1 MSDAKGKGGI
11 DLGVYG
17 RREEARGPGGAVVVA
32 GAVTAVWLL
41 LSAGFFLAV
50 GLPPGLGPFGGVL
63 VLVAVIFPV
72 ALVWVAA
79 LTLRAA
85 QAARAEVARLQ
96 AAVDSLRHAYVSQGQ
111 APGMA
116 ARPGDNRFEAV
127 AAAQARAAI
136 PVTGFVPA
144 RQPGDARRPAVSTRP
159 PDVIA
164 PAPSEAQASLAL
176 GTPAESPREPLT
188 ADEFIRALN
197 FPDDQDDR
205 EGFRAL
211 RRALDDREAARL
223 EAGLPPGFRA
233 LDDRDAARL
242 VRASQDVLTLL
253 SQDGIYMDDLKPDR
267 ARPEVWRRFAEGERG
282 RAIAALGGIRDRSS
296 LALAAGRMRR
306 DEIFRDAAHHFLRH
320 FDRTF
325 AAFAAGAS
333 DQEIADLAE
342 TRTARAFMLIGR
354 VAGTFD

>member
-1 MSDAKGKGGI
+1 MSEGKGRVGI

-17 RREEARGPGGAVVVA
+17 RRGERAPAGAAVVVA
-32 GAVTAVWLL
+32 GALSAAWLL
-41 LSAGFFLAV
+41 LVGGFFLAAD
-50 GLPPGLGPFGGVL
+50 LPEGGLGPLGSVMM
-63 VLVAVIFPV
+63 LVAVVFPV
-72 ALVWVAA
+72 ALIWVAA
-79 LTLRAA
+79 LAVRATRLWREDA
-85 QAARAEVARLQ
+85 ARLQ
-96 AAVDSLRHAYVSQGQ
+96 AAIDALRHAYVTQSQT
-111 APGMA
+111 AGMA
-116 ARPGDNRFEAV
+116 VRPVEKKFDAI
-127 AAAQARAAI
+127 AAAPRN
-136 PVTGFVPA
+136 PETGLASFV
-144 RQPGDARRPAVSTRP
+144 ARREGGGERRPTLSTRP
-159 PDVIA
+159 ADVIA

-188 ADEFIRALN
+188 AEEFIRALN
-197 FPDDQDDR
+197 FPDDEHDR

-211 RRALDDREAARL
+211 RRALE
-223 EAGLPPGFRA
+223 
-233 LDDRDAARL
+233 DRDAARL

-282 RAIAALGGIRDRSS
+282 RSVAALGGVRDRSS
-296 LALAAGRMRR
+296 LALTAARMRR

-325 AAFAAGAS
+325 SAFAAGAT
-333 DQEIADLAE
+333 DQEISDLAE

>member
-17 RREEARGPGGAVVVA
+17 RQDGAEGPGRAVVVA
-32 GAVTAVWLL
+32 AAVTAAWLL
-41 LSAGFFLAV
+41 LSGGFFLSV
-50 GLPPGLGPFGGVL
+50 GMPAGLGPLGWVL
-63 VLVAVIFPV
+63 VLVAVVFPV

-79 LTLRAA
+79 LALRAA
-85 QAARAEVARLQ
+85 QAARADSARLQ
-96 AAVDSLRHAYVSQGQ
+96 AAVDSLRHAYVTQGQ
-111 APGMA
+111 SAGMA
-116 ARPGDNRFEAV
+116 ARPAENRFEAV
-127 AAAQARAAI
+127 AAAQGRAGV
-136 PVTGFVPA
+136 PVTSFVPA
-144 RQPGDARRPAVSTRP
+144 RQPGDARRPTVSTRP

-164 PAPSEAQASLAL
+164 PAPSEAQASFAL
-176 GTPAESPREPLT
+176 GTPAETPREPLT

-197 FPDDQDDR
+197 FPDDEDDR

-211 RRALDDREAARL
+211 R
-223 EAGLPPGFRA
+223 RA

-282 RAIAALGGIRDRSS
+282 RPIAALGGIRDRSS
-296 LALAAGRMRR
+296 LALAAARMRR